1 VALHGE
7 QRRNILV
14 EADATEGAV
23 VGGNLVWSD
32 GTVVSEADIRNSSIT
47 TTIVTG
53 PGGVITNPTVWEVI
67 IGVPDIIGSLE
78 DLTDDGWI
86 RNDAGTISAL
96 HWPYV
101 KPGVDVGESFTLP
114 AGEQLLVYESFSMD
128 GTVTLDGQLVILGP
142 DKDTGIIRS
151 YIPTDLNI
159 LVPEWHQYIVYGN
172 ITLDGTMEIQD
183 DAELVVLGGD
193 EVDVRP
199 LVSKTTTYTATTAN
213 EYILCDASG
222 GAFTV
227 TLPTAVGI
235 NGKLFTIK
243 KTDSSGNAVT
253 VDADGTETIDGAL
266 TKLISAPYDAMKII
280 SDNSNWH
287 IV

>member
-96 HWPYV
+96 HWPYI
-101 KPGVDVGESFTLP
+101 KDSIETGESLTIPEDSQAIVFQDFT
-114 AGEQLLVYESFSMD
+114 FD
-128 GTVTLDGQLVILGP
+128 GGDITIDG
-142 DKDTGIIRS
+142 
-151 YIPTDLNI
+151 
-159 LVPEWHQYIVYGN
+159 
-172 ITLDGTMEIQD
+172 
-183 DAELVVLGGD
+183 ELVVLGGD